1 MSISALL
8 IMAVDLGVA
17 FAAQLD
23 AMSRVA
29 SVLAREAG
37 GQGQFGY
44 LAFLFPAERQ
54 IGIHG
59 PALYTTQNHAVF
71 LRIYMYH

>member
-1 MSISALL
+1 
-8 IMAVDLGVA
+8 MAVDLCVA
-17 FAAQLD
+17 LAAQLD
-23 AMSRVA
+23 AVARVA

-54 IGIHG
+54 IRIHG
-59 PALYTTQNHAVF
+59 PTCSG
-71 LRIYMYH
+71 